1 MTRSKRVSKHEKWS
15 SDIGAAERITA
26 CFPLWQRSCTL
37 PGTPSTFSEEEF
49 QKAWSWLVQLQS
61 GNFVCKCCSYV
72 EKQKLTKCL
81 RTNTLSSTTGLA
93 PTTWTR
99 LQSFKQHTL
108 NPQHKAAAILFVR
121 DTMKD
126 IPLQSLPST
135 SEDFVHLLK
144 NIKERKMKK
153 EEAYGDRYKL
163 RRMLFSL
170 AEASRQAK
178 RHQFTTASQACM
190 MHDGA
195 DSKLFARYALCTKD
209 IERKYGFFGVFDL
222 VQQHK
227 TADSLALASSLS
239 SIITNSCTQFLGV
252 PYKSPE
258 WKKKHVKLDEKAY
271 NNIRVAISQLI
282 ADEAADE
289 GRARELL
296 VDNFDWDSIPDLH
309 AEDVNKF
316 LPNAYVHSIDKA
328 HSAKRSLQ
336 RTFNGILQCKEVK
349 DKMVQSRKSPAKIIH
364 NSVQFQEQYSDA
376 VIGEQIWKSRKLKD
390 LGMSAC
396 KFNSIA
402 RPLVR
407 MTLTF
412 HATCSS
418 MNKIWEVRDAS
429 SEEAVAAVE
438 FAEWLELDHA
448 LLLGFMADAA
458 TEGVK
463 LIRNWEPENS
473 EVSSYIEHSLLF
485 LKTVTVLFKER
496 KVLDGSTFG
505 AFMISELKRRD
516 IVFDFK
522 NGPPKILNK
531 DDVTEEKIN
540 AALDVMCHWVDL
552 VKTSIRSENPNWE
565 LIQSFNCLSITQVGA
580 ELQAAD
586 AKGIQHT
593 DDLDTSDPDS
603 LPWYSK
609 CIDTLANFVGAE
621 PGTLRLEVEATRP
634 LVKKYVE
641 EGVTQGE
648 AWRTA
653 ACQRLANAARREKE
667 KPDEKD
673 ISNFK
678 ALAKVLQYYQAW
690 SISTCGVEREI
701 GDYRDIIGP
710 KRKSCSI
717 YRINDELECLHIPNG
732 EVQAMAQKACQI
744 YLQIYSK
751 HRNAKKR
758 GMRRCDI
765 GSSKLRKSDDTAP
778 HTLQVHNADSA
789 QHVYRQRDC
798 SIRKLVAGSKTS
810 VVNVMDLGL
819 WDESQMIQHAEKFG
833 SQNEFNFVAG
843 KFMKKLRTIVRRH
856 KKNHNEGDFSGEKL
870 RRATR
875 LLEANGYTMDG
886 KKDQKAD
893 THLLKACQKRR
904 AILNIDLRK
913 IHIMKL
919 LKGET
924 DQALKRRAWVLKTE
938 GPNARCS
945 KQDAILHNT
954 WFWKFDQ
961 GLRPLTDTGARVP
974 AWLKMRPESLKILI
988 THQPDKLPDWL
999 QIHASMGGFFVMHW
1013 DCFSSRG
1020 EIGCILKH
1028 KAWAKMNKVVYIS
1041 AAAKAAFPLE
1051 ALAIATCAVCDF
1063 SNILILRE
1071 EKRQET
1077 MAKAQ
1082 AQPKHAAKYVWIIRK
1097 SERKD
1102 YTGLKNVCGM
1112 KEFARRTITNIEH
1125 DATLTGMGGR

>member
-1 MTRSKRVSKHEKWS
+1 MTHSKRIRVSKNEKWS
-15 SDIGAAERITA
+15 SNTGAEERITA
-26 CFPLWQRSCTL
+26 WFPRWQRVCTF
-37 PGTPSTFSEEEF
+37 PGTPRTNSEEEF
-49 QKAWSWLVQLQS
+49 EEAWSWLVQLQS

-72 EKQKLTKCL
+72 EKQQLTKSL
-81 RTNTLSSTTGLA
+81 RNNTLSSPTGLT
-93 PTTWTR
+93 PSKWTR
-99 LQSFKQHTL
+99 LQSFRQHAQ
-108 NPQHKAAAILFVR
+108 NPQHKKAAILFVR

-126 IPLQSLPST
+126 IPLQSIPSA

-144 NIKERKMKK
+144 TIKERKMKK
-153 EEAYGDRYKL
+153 EEAYGGRYKL
-163 RRMLFSL
+163 RRMLFCL

-239 SIITNSCTQFLGV
+239 SIITNSCTQFFGA
-252 PYKSPE
+252 PYRSPE
-258 WKKKHVKLDEKAY
+258 WKKKHEKLNEKAY
-271 NNIRVAISQLI
+271 NNIRVAISQLV

-296 VDNFDWDSIPDLH
+296 VDNFDWDSVPDLH
-309 AEDVNKF
+309 AEDVNNV

-328 HSAKRSLQ
+328 HSAKRILQ
-336 RTFNGILQCKEVK
+336 RNFNGIPQCKEVK
-349 DKMVQSRKSPAKIIH
+349 DRMVQGRQSPAKLIH

-376 VIGEQIWKSRKLKD
+376 VVGEQIWNSRKLKD

-396 KFNSIA
+396 KFSSIA

-412 HATCSS
+412 HATCCQ
-418 MNKIWEVRDAS
+418 MNTIWQHRDTS
-429 SEEAVAAVE
+429 SEEAVAAVA

-458 TEGVK
+458 AEGVK

-485 LKTVTVLFKER
+485 LQTVTVLFKER
-496 KVLDGSTFG
+496 RVLDGCTFG

-516 IVFDFK
+516 IVFAFK
-522 NGPPKILNK
+522 DGSTKMLSK
-531 DDVTEEKIN
+531 VDVTEEKIN

-552 VKTSIRSENPNWE
+552 LKASIKSENPNWE
-565 LIQSFNCLSITQVGA
+565 LIQAFNCLSITHVGA

-609 CIDTLANFVGAE
+609 CINTLANFVGTE

-634 LVKKYVE
+634 LVKRYVS
-641 EGVTQGE
+641 EGATQRE
-648 AWRTA
+648 AWGKA

-667 KPDEKD
+667 KPHEKD

-717 YRINDELECLHIPNG
+717 NRINDELECLHIPNG
-732 EVQAMAQKACQI
+732 EMQAIAQKACQI
-744 YLQIYSK
+744 YLQIYSRYK
-751 HRNAKKR
+751 NAKKN
-758 GMRRCDI
+758 GMGRCDI
-765 GSSKLRKSDDTAP
+765 GSSKRRKSDDTTS
-778 HTLQVHNADSA
+778 HTLQVRNVDSA
-789 QHVYRQRDC
+789 QHVFRQRDC
-798 SIRKLVAGSKTS
+798 SIRQLVAESKTC
-810 VVNVMDLGL
+810 VVNVMDLGTCNN
-819 WDESQMIQHAEKFG
+819 ESTEKFG
-833 SQNEFNFVAG
+833 SQKEFRFLSG

-856 KKNHNEGDFSGEKL
+856 KNNDNEAEFSGEKL
-870 RRATR
+870 RKATR

-886 KKDQKAD
+886 KNGHKDD

-904 AILNIDLRK
+904 AALNMQSRK
-913 IHIMKL
+913 VHIMKL

-924 DQALKRRAWVLKTE
+924 DGALTRRAWVLKTE
-938 GPNARCS
+938 GNACS
-945 KQDAILHNT
+945 KKDAIFNNT

-961 GLRPLTDTGARVP
+961 VPRPLSDTGVRVP
-974 AWLKMRPESLKILI
+974 AWLKMRFESPKILI

-1013 DCFSSRG
+1013 DCFINHG
-1020 EIGCILKH
+1020 DIGCIVKH
-1028 KAWAKMNKVVYIS
+1028 KAWAKMHKVVYIS
-1041 AAAKAAFPLE
+1041 AATKAAYPHE
-1051 ALAIATCAVCDF
+1051 TTAIANCAACNF

-1071 EKRQET
+1071 EKKQASI
-1077 MAKAQ
+1077 AKAQ
-1082 AQPKHAAKYVWIIRK
+1082 TQPKHATRYVWIIRK

-1102 YTGLKNVCGM
+1102 YMGLKNVCGM
-1112 KEFARRTITNIEH
+1112 KEFVWRTITSVDH
-1125 DATLTGMGGR
+1125 DATLTGMGGQ